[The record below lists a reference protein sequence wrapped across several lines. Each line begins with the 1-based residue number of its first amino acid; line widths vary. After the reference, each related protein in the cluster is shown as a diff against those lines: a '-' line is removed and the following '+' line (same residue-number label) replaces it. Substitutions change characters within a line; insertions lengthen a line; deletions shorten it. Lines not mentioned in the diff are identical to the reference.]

1 MSERILCRVLTGP
14 TASGKSDLA
23 MKLATENGW
32 SILCMDSMQVYRHMY
47 IGTDK
52 PTLIDQQKVPHYLL
66 DIREPTESFSVS
78 EYIKESEKIIRQ
90 LKQGILFVGG
100 TGLYLQAMMHPMGM
114 GFVPADE
121 ELRNELNRLAE
132 QPEGRESLHDWLTR
146 IDPETAARLPVNDV
160 RRIIRAI
167 EVAEITGIPFSRQ
180 PERMI
185 ESPCEWRVVSTRLDR
200 SLLYERINNRVDWMV
215 DAGLREEVEGLL
227 MEGVP
232 ENAQSMQALGYK
244 EMIDCIRGRMGKKET
259 VERIKTGTRHY
270 AKRQMTFLRRE
281 PTVNYVD
288 VMKKDA
294 YDRIRKLLEK

>member
-23 MKLATENGW
+23 MKLAAENGW
-32 SILCMDSMQVYRHMY
+32 SILCMDSMQVYRRMN

-132 QPEGRESLHDWLTR
+132 QPEGRKSLHDWLAR

-167 EVAEITGIPFSRQ
+167 EVTEITGIPFSRQ

-200 SLLYERINNRVDWMV
+200 SLLYERINNRVDCMI
-215 DAGLREEVEGLL
+215 DAGLSEEVEGLL

-294 YDRIRKLLEK
+294 YDRIQKLLEK